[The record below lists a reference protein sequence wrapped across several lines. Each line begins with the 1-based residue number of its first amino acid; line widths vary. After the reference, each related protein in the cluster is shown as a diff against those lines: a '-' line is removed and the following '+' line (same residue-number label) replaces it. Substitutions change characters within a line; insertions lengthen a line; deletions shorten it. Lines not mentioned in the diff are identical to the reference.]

1 MVKSKLY
8 EINYINQNL
17 EGKSLGILIINKSFG
32 DSHIRHIWKATDG
45 PMEIV

>member
-17 EGKSLGILIINKSFG
+17 EGKSLGILINKSFG